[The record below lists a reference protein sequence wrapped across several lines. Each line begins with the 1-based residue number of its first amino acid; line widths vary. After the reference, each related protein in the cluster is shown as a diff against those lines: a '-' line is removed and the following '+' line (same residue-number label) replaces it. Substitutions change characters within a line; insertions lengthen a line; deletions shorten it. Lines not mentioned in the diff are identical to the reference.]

1 MGNMCDN
8 SQVLYGILA
17 VFVGFSANWFGRKTM
32 EIYDVDR
39 VDFYKDIS
47 ITIFVVGTLSIA
59 YGVLSVLLRNNPHF
73 CALTSF

>member
-1 MGNMCDN
+1 MAYLQ
-8 SQVLYGILA
+8 S
-17 VFVGFSANWFGRKTM
+17 VGFSANWFGRKTM

>member
-1 MGNMCDN
+1 MCDN

-47 ITIFVVGTLSIA
+47 ITIFVVGTLSIT